1 METAVSAL
9 LDAQRRFAGALRSA
23 QGEPAMLP
31 LLTGDAERN
40 RGLLGVYR
48 GNAVANANA
57 ALTLAY
63 PVCRQI
69 TGDDYF
75 DALVRRYWAQTP
87 STDGDLNR
95 YGHSFADFLDG
106 FEPVRAL
113 PYLPDVARLE
123 WSVHVATTAADTAPL
138 GGEAFAGLAPDA
150 LAAARLHMTPG
161 FALLG
166 SAWPIADIWLQ
177 HQRDAAGASGDAFDI
192 DLEQAQYAVVW
203 RDGLRVRVASLSV
216 GAHAFWAA
224 IALVGASF
232 GDAWAG
238 AAGTEQDF
246 NLAATIEQAIA
257 CGWLHHIETRGHEQ

>member
-1 METAVSAL
+1 MSAL

-31 LLTGDAERN
+31 LLAGDAERN
-40 RGLLGVYR
+40 RSLLGVYR
-48 GNAVANANA
+48 GNAVASASA
-57 ALTLAY
+57 ALALAY
-63 PVCRQI
+63 PVCRQV

-87 STDGDLNR
+87 SSDGDLNH
-95 YGHSFADFLDG
+95 YGNSFADFLDG

-123 WSVHVATTAADTAPL
+123 WSVHVATTAADATPL
-138 GGEAFAGLAPDA
+138 GGDAFVALDADA
-150 LAAARLHMTPG
+150 LAAAHLYMTPG

-177 HQRDAAGASGDAFDI
+177 HQPSANGEFDI
-192 DLEQAQYAVVW
+192 DLGRGQHAVVW
-203 RDGLRVRVASLSV
+203 REGLRVRVASLPA

-224 IALVGASF
+224 IALVGARL

-238 AAGTEQDF
+238 ALQHEHDF
-246 NLAATIEQAIA
+246 NLAAAIEQAIT
-257 CGWLHHIETRGHEQ
+257 CGWLRTITSGENNNERRHPHL

>member
-1 METAVSAL
+1 MPAL
-9 LDAQRRFAGALRSA
+9 REVQRRFGAALSSA
-23 QGEPAMLP
+23 DGEDDALP
-31 LLTGDAERN
+31 LLAGAEVRN
-40 RGLLGVYR
+40 RALLSIYR
-48 GNAVANANA
+48 ATSVANATA
-57 ALTLAY
+57 ALRLAY

>member
-1 METAVSAL
+1 MGCPVSAL
-9 LDAQRRFAGALRSA
+9 LDAQRRFASALRSA
-23 QGEPAMLP
+23 RGEPAMLP
-31 LLTGDAERN
+31 LLTGDAVRN
-40 RGLLGVYR
+40 RSLLGVYR

-95 YGHSFADFLDG
+95 YGHRFADFLDG

-123 WSVHVATTAADTAPL
+123 WSVHVATTAADAAPL
-138 GGEAFAGLAPDA
+138 GGGAFAGLDPDA
-150 LAAARLHMTPG
+150 LATARLHMTPG

-177 HQRDAAGASGDAFDI
+177 HQPGADGGSGDQLDI

-203 RDGLRVRVASLSV
+203 RDGLRVRVAPLPA
-216 GAHAFWAA
+216 GAYTFWAA
-224 IALVGASF
+224 IALVGAGF

-238 AAGTEQDF
+238 AIQYEQDF
-246 NLAATIEQAIA
+246 NLAAAIEQAIA
-257 CGWLHHIETRGHEQ
+257 CGWLHHIETRGQEQ